1 MDPVIIRFMQRQT
14 VASFTCIDEEGLP
27 YCFTCFYAFDAENDC
42 IYFKSSSSSKHAG
55 LLQKNGN
62 LAGSVLPDKLNVLA
76 IQGIQFTGH
85 IATMS
90 HGSSF
95 YHKKFPMAVAM
106 PGEVWTVCLDTI
118 KMTNNKA
125 GFGKKLTWNREEP
138 LTLKKTFLP
147 SIY

>member
-1 MDPVIIRFMQRQT
+1 
-14 VASFTCIDEEGLP
+14 
-27 YCFTCFYAFDAENDC
+27 
-42 IYFKSSSSSKHAG
+42 
-55 LLQKNGN
+55 
-62 LAGSVLPDKLNVLA
+62 
-76 IQGIQFTGH
+76 
-85 IATMS
+85 
-90 HGSSF
+90 
-95 YHKKFPMAVAM
+95 MAVAM